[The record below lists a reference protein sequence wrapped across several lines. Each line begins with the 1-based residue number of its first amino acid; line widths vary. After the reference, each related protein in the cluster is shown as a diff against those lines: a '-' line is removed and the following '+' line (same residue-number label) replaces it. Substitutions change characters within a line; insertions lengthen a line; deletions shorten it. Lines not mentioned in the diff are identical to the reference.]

1 MKFHKSYIFTFLLVL
16 PTLAVL
22 PVRAASFPSKPVQI
36 IVALSPG
43 GPTDII
49 ARTLSARLSEMW
61 KVPVV
66 VDNKPGAAGAIAA
79 AYVLNAPADGHTLLM
94 TATTHIQAIGLKMK
108 LSYDPVADFL
118 PITQVAI
125 APLVFMVREDGP
137 KSLSEFV
144 SRAKQERLSYASFGP
159 ASTAHIYG
167 ELLNR
172 VAKIDVT
179 NVPYKGGTPAVSAV
193 LGGDVASSFVEGS
206 QARTYAASGRLRPL
220 AVTGNSR
227 YSQLPDV
234 KTFAELGYQGFELV
248 GWHGIFAP
256 KGTPLPLAD
265 KLATD
270 IRAVIKDPV
279 TQRRFTE
286 LGVEPVGNTPEEW
299 RSIIKNDT
307 AKWTS
312 LIEKAGIKA
321 Q

>member
-137 KSLSEFV
+137 KSLAEFV